1 MVATLPARARRNR
14 QRRDRVGRG
23 VDANPWDPNLSA
35 VPGGTRVPDR
45 LLRQPQP
52 YPFMLSDYDNMNS
65 MREVTAS
72 EASRNFSMLLSSV
85 DRGETVVV
93 TRAGRRIATIAPAS
107 PSNGAAFNE
116 VIDKWRKSES
126 LGEAF
131 NDQMAA
137 ARAAATASEDS
148 DPWSD

>member
-1 MVATLPARARRNR
+1 MS
-14 QRRDRVGRG
+14 G
-23 VDANPWDPNLSA
+23 V
-35 VPGGTRVPDR
+35 
-45 LLRQPQP
+45 
-52 YPFMLSDYDNMNS
+52 
-65 MREVTAS
+65 REVTAS

-93 TRAGRRIATIAPAS
+93 TRAGRRIATITPAA

-116 VIDKWRKSES
+116 VIDKWQNSEA

-137 ARAAATASEDS
+137 ARAAAEASMDS